1 MVTEVIS
8 FHPSPSSEVKGILA
22 TKTSRAAA
30 LVFQGYLFIYL
41 FNLFILRH
49 QEGQGLKEVVG
60 SDELILPKHLKN
72 QGSLSISYELISS
85 FTPIVYPYSNLFIS
99 SLPLPSK
106 LICILDHKTET
117 VGSNSVTGDTKIEFL
132 LPV

>member
-41 FNLFILRH
+41 FILRH

-60 SDELILPKHLKN
+60 SDELN
-72 QGSLSISYELISS
+72 
-85 FTPIVYPYSNLFIS
+85 FT
-99 SLPLPSK
+99 
-106 LICILDHKTET
+106 
-117 VGSNSVTGDTKIEFL
+117 
-132 LPV
+132 

>member
-49 QEGQGLKEVVG
+49 REGQGLKEVVG

-99 SLPLPSK
+99 SLPLPAK

>member
-99 SLPLPSK
+99 SLPLPAK